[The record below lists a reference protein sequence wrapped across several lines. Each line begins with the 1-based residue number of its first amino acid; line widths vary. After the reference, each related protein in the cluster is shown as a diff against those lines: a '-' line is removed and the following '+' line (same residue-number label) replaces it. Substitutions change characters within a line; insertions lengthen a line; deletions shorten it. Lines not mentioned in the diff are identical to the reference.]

1 MSRSHLLAYFRST
14 YSEDDVSALFGVVKK
29 LGAERTWVS
38 GPPEFVEHA
47 LVGIAFGVNTNTEH
61 IGEPLR
67 FIDALSNFSRT
78 HAIDFEFEVDDE
90 HVGIIE
96 NGVVENSIAH
106 GLLHAFDAAA

>member
-29 LGAERTWVS
+29 LGAERIWVS

-47 LVGIAFGVNTNTEH
+47 RVGMAFGVSTGTEH

-78 HAIDFEFEVDDE
+78 HAIEFEVDDE
-90 HVGIIE
+90 HVGTIE
-96 NGVVENSIAH
+96 NGIVDHRIAH
-106 GLLHAFDAAA
+106 GLLHAFGAAA

>member
-1 MSRSHLLAYFRST
+1 MPRSHLLAYFRST

-47 LVGIAFGVNTNTEH
+47 LVGMAFGVTTSTEH
-61 IGEPLR
+61 IAEPLR

-90 HVGIIE
+90 NVGTIE
-96 NGVVENSIAH
+96 NGIVDHSIAH
-106 GLLHAFDAAA
+106 GLFHALNAAA